1 MLIVLVVKLIGKTL
15 VEHVNFLVIC
25 DMYEKW
31 CFLFPYMYSFVNL
44 NPLMWAYMSCF
55 HFRNKKNSRNQILN
69 ILAETELRL
78 KIGEDTET
86 NGRIL
91 EESWRKSMEDVNSW
105 ISWWVS
111 MGFGRSWR
119 KEARR
124 KSFGHL
130 QEFPDFGRLDLLSL
144 IGFYRNVEGWIG
156 RSGLHETCRWL
167 KILEFNIR
175 LA

>member
-1 MLIVLVVKLIGKTL
+1 M
-15 VEHVNFLVIC
+15 
-25 DMYEKW
+25 
-31 CFLFPYMYSFVNL
+31 
-44 NPLMWAYMSCF
+44 
-55 HFRNKKNSRNQILN
+55 N

-86 NGRIL
+86 KGQIL

-111 MGFGRSWR
+111 GFGPFLNKGSK
-119 KEARR
+119 KEELW
-124 KSFGHL
+124 HL
-130 QEFPDFGRLDLLSL
+130 EEFPDFGRLDLLSL
-144 IGFYRNVEGWIG
+144 IGLYHNVRGWIV

-167 KILEFNIR
+167 KIIEFNIR